1 MSVTVQNFTIFVFT
15 GAMTKVGLCCAM
27 ACFHSDSV
35 SNSSVRIECHIEGST
50 CPGNTENVM
59 ERINEIVTGKDFY
72 IPGTNVSS
80 GNSC

>member
-1 MSVTVQNFTIFVFT
+1 MSVTMQLSCRYGSHDYI
-15 GAMTKVGLCCAM
+15 GLCYAV

-35 SNSSVRIECHIEGST
+35 SGSSVRIECHIEGTTS
-50 CPGNTENVM
+50 PGNTENVM

-72 IPGTNVSS
+72 IPGTIVSS